1 MEFGQPSTGAPAAA
15 IDAARRALD
24 SDRMGYWESAALQER
39 LARLYRERYGIETG
53 AGQFLLTCG
62 ASPALLMALSIGF
75 EAGDRIAMARP
86 GYVPYRNPVRALGM
100 LPVEIPSGAE
110 TRFQLTADALAT
122 IEPAPPGI
130 IIASP
135 ANPTGPIIETADPE
149 TLRAGVADRGVLI
162 INEAH

>member
-39 LARLYRERYGIETG
+39 LARLYRERYGSATG

-62 ASPALLMALSIGF
+62 ASPALVMALSIGF

-86 GYVPYRNPVRALGM
+86 GSIAYRHTVRPLG
-100 LPVEIPSGAE
+100 LPPVEHPSCDE
-110 TRFQLTADALAT
+110 
-122 IEPAPPGI
+122 
-130 IIASP
+130 
-135 ANPTGPIIETADPE
+135 
-149 TLRAGVADRGVLI
+149 
-162 INEAH
+162 

>member
-62 ASPALLMALSIGF
+62 ASPALVMALSHGF
-75 EAGDRIAMARP
+75 EAGDRIAMATH
-86 GYVPYRNPVRALGM
+86 GYVASRHTVPALGM
-100 LPVEIPSGAE
+100 LPVEIPIGAE
-110 TRFQLTADALAT
+110 TRLQRNAAALAAT
-122 IEPAPPGI
+122 HPPPPA
-130 IIASP
+130 
-135 ANPTGPIIETADPE
+135 
-149 TLRAGVADRGVLI
+149 R
-162 INEAH
+162 